1 MKRKRLFFP
10 VVLGI
15 VLSLY
20 ALTVHAQ
27 DGTGSRQVSVG
38 DVITATLDA
47 NTISQ
52 TYTLPA
58 SAGDTV
64 SIEVTTKVADLT
76 PVLIMTDQRGNI
88 VAQDLDISS
97 PAQATIT
104 DFSVP
109 TNGTYYITVLRG
121 TGAGG
126 DASGGFT
133 LRLSGI
139 QQVGGATVNL
149 TNGGL
154 DFELVWSAAVNL
166 NLEVRDPV
174 GGTVHAFNTGTAS
187 GGTLAE
193 DVNVN
198 CDTATTDSP
207 TETISW
213 PTGDVPGG
221 SYEVIIYYLD
231 GCAVGGPQQ
240 FTLDL
245 SANGDTAQTINGTI
259 NPGQR
264 YLARL
269 VLAPD
274 ASWQTTNG
282 GVNAGLDVTV
292 FGNEIANA
300 APVAVGSTV
309 SGQITNGA
317 PAQAYTF
324 DATANSTVDITL
336 QAQSGSLDTYLALL
350 APDNTVLVV
359 NDDANDDT
367 TDSFIQRNLV
377 VDGTYTIIATRYGL
391 TIGGTEG
398 EYRLTV
404 NTATAGTTGT
414 PAPGET
420 AIPGESTPTPLPEG
434 SIEVSLTWA
443 TNADLQLQVRD
454 PAGDTVYDD
463 EPSIR
468 SGGVLYED
476 GNVGCLNT
484 TTSPTSYIYWPPN
497 RLDPGIYEV
506 EVWYQSQCEDTAP
519 VNFALSVNVNNQTV
533 INSTPLPINLG
544 ARYMVTFEVAPDG
557 TVTTGSADFFDMTN
571 PAALNYQAQAA
582 SAVPLTYGQSV
593 TGSIT
598 TADRFRLYSFEGEQ
612 GDKVTIGLSNSGG
625 NLDTAV
631 FLISPEG
638 ILVAYNDDVEAGT
651 NSDSVISNVSLPSSG
666 TYLIVAT
673 HYGLHVGG
681 TTGNYTLDLRQ
692 Q

>member
-10 VVLGI
+10 VILGI

-20 ALTVHAQ
+20 ALTVYAQ

-47 NTISQ
+47 NTIAQ

-64 SIEVTTKVADLT
+64 SVEVTTEVDALA
-76 PVLIMTDQRGNI
+76 PIVIMTDQRGNI
-88 VAQDLDISS
+88 VAQDLDTSS
-97 PAQATIT
+97 AAQATIT

-109 TNGTYYITVLRG
+109 NNGIYYITVMRG
-121 TGAGG
+121 TGADG
-126 DASGGFT
+126 DASGDFT
-133 LRLSGI
+133 LRISGI

-154 DFELVWSAAVNL
+154 DFVLDWSAAVNL

-193 DVNVN
+193 DVNVD
-198 CDTATTDSP
+198 CDAASADNP

-213 PTGDVPGG
+213 PAGDVPSG

-231 GCAVGGPQQ
+231 ACSVGGPQQ
-240 FTLDL
+240 FTLNL
-245 SANGDTAQTINGTI
+245 SANGDAAQTLNGTI

-269 VLAPD
+269 VLGPD
-274 ASWQTTNG
+274 ASWDVTNG

-300 APVAVGSTV
+300 APVALGSTV
-309 SGQITNGA
+309 SGQITNGE

-350 APDNTVLVV
+350 APDKTVLVV
-359 NDDANDDT
+359 NDDANDET

-398 EYRLTV
+398 EYRLSV
-404 NTATAGTTGT
+404 NTSTGTTTGT

-420 AIPGESTPTPLPEG
+420 PIPGEATPAPLPEG
-434 SIEVSLTWA
+434 SIEVTLTWG

-468 SGGVLYED
+468 SGGVLYAD
-476 GNVGCLNT
+476 GNVGCQNT
-484 TTSPTSYIYWPPN
+484 TTSPVSYIYWPPN

-506 EVWYQSQCEDTAP
+506 EVWYQAQCEDTAP
-519 VNFALSVNVNNQTV
+519 VNFALSVTVNNQTV
-533 INSTPLPINLG
+533 INSTPLPINFG
-544 ARYMVTFEVAPDG
+544 ARYLVTFEVAPDG

-598 TADRFRLYSFEGEQ
+598 TTDAFRLYSFEGEQ
-612 GDKVTIGLSNSGG
+612 GDKVTIGLSASGG

-651 NSDSVISNVSLPSSG
+651 NSDSVISNVSLPSTG

-673 HYGLHVGG
+673 HYGLRVGG